1 MANQDFEQFKAEIK
15 EWLDTHPDEYD
26 RFVSEVNDKSAS
38 GLFKIFKLGLKLAPQ
53 MMRKFNNECH
63 GDLADERLIHDYAA
77 DNGTAKLL
85 VDEFRDTDK
94 SSIVPAM
101 LAWLYYGKCYE
112 TMVLQL
118 EAEATNPQNNFME
131 KKLAGLMV
139 RFVISSSVR
148 NKMRTK
154 EDWESFYN
162 EKEVLASG
170 NIVTDGIERLSTN
183 SPQNENVQISDSP
196 RVLKDYLV
204 RIYFLKR

>member
-15 EWLDTHPDEYD
+15 AWLDTHPDEYD

-53 MMRKFNNECH
+53 MMHKFNNECH

-101 LAWLYYGKCYE
+101 LGMALLWQML
-112 TMVLQL
+112 
-118 EAEATNPQNNFME
+118 
-131 KKLAGLMV
+131 
-139 RFVISSSVR
+139 
-148 NKMRTK
+148 
-154 EDWESFYN
+154 
-162 EKEVLASG
+162 
-170 NIVTDGIERLSTN
+170 
-183 SPQNENVQISDSP
+183 
-196 RVLKDYLV
+196 
-204 RIYFLKR
+204 